1 MATLATHSTP
11 TAAGPRLGPAWWMV
25 AVLFTIYLFSWID
38 RLVVSMLVEPVKHD
52 LHLSDFQMSLI
63 LGPSFAFVY
72 AIFGIPLG
80 WAADHYQRRIVI
92 FFAALVWTAATIACG
107 FSRSF
112 EALLV
117 ARMFVGVGE
126 AALLPA
132 AYSLI
137 ADAFPRDKLT
147 TATSTFQMAGKG
159 GSAAA
164 FGLGGIAIAWATTL
178 GRVNVPIHGPAEP
191 WQLVMMLVGLPGFLL
206 AFLVFTFP
214 EPPRREPAGSQA
226 AADHGNVLHFMR
238 RHWQLVGLM
247 MLLFSA
253 MALAGYSMTAWVPT
267 YIGRHFGWS
276 PAVYGPALSVMNLI
290 GAASLVLNGWIVD
303 RLYRR
308 GMKDVHL
315 RFYSWL
321 ILGVSP
327 ALVAMFFVSN
337 PSLFLVCYAVA
348 QFITVPFIVYLSSVL
363 ALLAPNSVRA
373 QAIAIFM
380 FVFNIIGNG
389 GGPALVGFLTDFFF
403 HDEAKVGYSLAA
415 VVIGSA
421 AVALA
426 CCRAAL
432 RYLGPAVRAREVET
446 TAVETTE
453 G

>member
-1 MATLATHSTP
+1 MVTLARQSTSP
-11 TAAGPRLGPAWWMV
+11 ATAPRLATAWWMV

-38 RLVVSMLVEPVKHD
+38 RLVVSMLVEPVKQG

-63 LGPSFAFVY
+63 LGPSFAIVY

-80 WAADHYQRRIVI
+80 WAADHYQRRLVI

-112 EALLV
+112 EALLI
-117 ARMFVGVGE
+117 ARMFVGIGE

-164 FGLGGIAIAWATTL
+164 FGLGGIAIAWATHL
-178 GRVNVPIHGPAEP
+178 GRVDIPLHGLAEP
-191 WQLVMMLVGLPGFLL
+191 WQLVMMLVGLPGIVL

-214 EPPRREPAGSQA
+214 EPARREPAGRQA
-226 AADHGNVLHFMR
+226 AADHGSVIHFLR
-238 RHWQLVGLM
+238 RHWQLVIAM
-247 MLLFSA
+247 MMLFSA
-253 MALAGYSMTAWVPT
+253 MALCGYSMTAWVPT

-290 GAASLVLNGWIVD
+290 GAASLVVNGWIVD

-321 ILGVSP
+321 ILAVFPG
-327 ALVAMFFVSN
+327 LIAMFFVSS
-337 PSLFLVCYAVA
+337 PWVFLGLYAVA

-363 ALLAPNSVRA
+363 ALLAPNAVRA

-389 GGPALVGFLTDFFF
+389 GGPALVGTLTDFVF
-403 HDEAKVGYSLAA
+403 HDEAKLGYSLAV
-415 VVIGSA
+415 VVIGSSA
-421 AVALA
+421 IALVCA
-426 CCRAAL
+426 RVAL
-432 RYLGPAVRAREVET
+432 RYLGPAVIARET
-446 TAVETTE
+446 QAIAARPAE